1 MGCQAPI
8 MGSWW
13 MPIPSWPMDLV
24 YRILVVLHLLGMA
37 VIVGGWLATVRAPR
51 VLPGMWH
58 GALTQLV
65 TGIALVGMASSD
77 LVDRDVDNA
86 KVSVKLVVALV
97 VAVLIFL
104 NRRKADGVAPGVV
117 HAIGGLAVLNVMVA
131 VLWT

>member
-1 MGCQAPI
+1 
-8 MGSWW
+8 
-13 MPIPSWPMDLV
+13 MDLV

-37 VIVGGWLATVRAPR
+37 MIVGGWLATVRAPR

-65 TGIALVGMASSD
+65 TGIALVGMASSG

-86 KVSVKLVVALV
+86 KISVKLVVALAV
-97 VAVLIFL
+97 VVLISL
-104 NRRKADGVAPGVV
+104 NRRKGDGVAPGVV
-117 HAIGGLAVLNVMVA
+117 HAIGGLAVLNVLVA

>member
-1 MGCQAPI
+1 
-8 MGSWW
+8 
-13 MPIPSWPMDLV
+13 MDLV
-24 YRILVVLHLLGMA
+24 YKILVVLHLLGMA
-37 VIVGGWLATVRAPR
+37 MIVGGWLATVRAPR

-65 TGIALVGMASSD
+65 TGVALVGLASSGV
-77 LVDRDVDNA
+77 VDRDVDNA

-104 NRRKADGVAPGVV
+104 HRRKVDGVAPGVV
-117 HAIGGLAVLNVMVA
+117 HAIGGLAVLNVLVA